1 VRRAARALAVALALL
16 AGGRA
21 AGAQSLPAGT
31 PGDSLEVALMTAGPG
46 KYVWEKFG
54 HNSLVVFDRTTG
66 QAVSYNWGIFDFQ
79 QESFLLRFV
88 QGRMWYA
95 MQGRRAQRDMD
106 LYTRTDRSLWLQE
119 LELTGA
125 EKAALR
131 DFLLWNDTDERRHY
145 HYDYYRDNCS
155 TRVRDALDRAL
166 GGVLKARFD
175 TVNTRTSYRWHTKR
189 LVAPTPVL
197 YTGIMLGLG
206 RPADRDISAWEA
218 MFLPV
223 QLQQYLRA
231 VTRRDAA
238 GVERPLVRAEREV
251 HRTSRYPEPA
261 APRAFVLPFLA
272 VGLALGGLLWW
283 LGRSRSRAGRLAF
296 GALGATWSMVAG
308 IGGVALLGLWLATD
322 HTITRNNPSVLLL
335 TPLSLL
341 LVALV
346 PLAVRG
352 GARAVQGA
360 RTIALVVAAL
370 AGLAIVT
377 LAWPGLH
384 APDPELL
391 ALVLPVH
398 LGLLAGL
405 AALAARPAPAVRP

>member
-21 AGAQSLPAGT
+21 AGAQSLPPGT

-46 KYVWEKFG
+46 RYVWEKFG
-54 HNSLVVFDRTTG
+54 HNSLVVLDRTTG

-79 QESFLLRFV
+79 QENFLLRFI

-95 MQGRRAQRDMD
+95 MQGRRAQRDLD

-119 LELTGA
+119 LALTGD

-175 TVNTRTSYRWHTKR
+175 TVRTGTSYRWHTKR
-189 LVAPTPVL
+189 LVGPTPVL

-206 RPADRDISAWEA
+206 HPADREISAWEA

-223 QLQQYLRA
+223 QLQQHLRG
-231 VTRRDAA
+231 VSRRDAA

-251 HRTSRYPEPA
+251 HRSSRYPEPA
-261 APRAFVLPFLA
+261 APPAFVLPFLA
-272 VGLALGGLLWW
+272 LGLVTGGVLWW
-283 LGRSRSRAGRLAF
+283 LGRSRTRAGRLAF
-296 GALGATWSMVAG
+296 GVLGAAWSLVAG

-322 HTITRNNPSVLLL
+322 HAITRNNPSALLL

-341 LVALV
+341 LAVLV

-352 GARAVQGA
+352 RAGAVRGA
-360 RTIALVVAAL
+360 LRGAFVVASL
-370 AGLAIVT
+370 AGLAILT

-384 APDPELL
+384 QPDPELL
-391 ALVLPVH
+391 ALVVPVH

-405 AALAARPAPAVRP
+405 AARGARPAPDA